1 VDSQLAIYDAVSS
14 GATLQDILDKFV
26 GMTYSDADRQS
37 TMISLYIMN
46 KFGVG
51 GRVPELDDAI
61 KNFVTSVTSFFNE
74 PWFGQFSS
82 ILDQTREPSE
92 EAKER
97 YDYAGYAKLR
107 AKRSE
112 ITRKIIR
119 SGRDTDARDAAKAE
133 RATFEQG
140 MKKHPW
146 SGFSRQVYNAHR
158 DHVAKRDNHVLT
170 QEDVTIKDT
179 RISLMLKENYDILVG
194 LLVQQRR

>member
-1 VDSQLAIYDAVSS
+1 MDSQLAIYDAVSS

-119 SGRDTDARDAAKAE
+119 S
-133 RATFEQG
+133 ATFEQG